1 MFGRRSQT
9 SVAEPAAVSAGRVIA
24 VLEEGGGRALER
36 MRALRSSADVQLV
49 DHLDDVVKMIE
60 EGTDCI
66 LIIGAEDATPEIFAA
81 LTRFRGRVQLPSIV
95 MADRP
100 TANLLRSA
108 LRAGVSDV
116 VATTADDDEL
126 LTALDQAWDVAVPP
140 AGRLGGGSR
149 DGRIVAVYSAKGG
162 VGRTTLAVNL
172 AAIAAA
178 SRSCVVVDADMPFC
192 DVAVMLGVE
201 PRNGLADL
209 TGADLDVERL
219 TNALATHGSGMRV
232 LPGPPDPARADA
244 ITAPTVSKVMEL
256 LRTVADLTIIDTTCA
271 FDDATLAIL
280 EAADD
285 ILLVCTPDLAAVKNT
300 KVAQA
305 TFKMLGIPED
315 RVHLILNHA
324 SNKAALG
331 VAEIESQLGP
341 AEAVIPED
349 EQFGRA
355 GSAGELGV
363 IDLPRNPVTKA
374 LSKIVERIAT
384 GAR

>member
-1 MFGRRSQT
+1 
-9 SVAEPAAVSAGRVIA
+9 
-24 VLEEGGGRALER
+24 VLDTTGGRALER
-36 MRALRSSADVQLV
+36 MRATHAAAEVRLI
-49 DHLDDVVKMIE
+49 DHLDDAVKLVD
-60 EGTDCI
+60 EGTDCM
-66 LIIGAEDATPEIFAA
+66 LIIGAGDATPEVFTA
-81 LTRFRGRVQLPSIV
+81 LTRLRGRVQLPSIV

-100 TANLLRSA
+100 TATLLRNA

-116 VATTADDDEL
+116 ISSTADDDEV
-126 LTALDQAWDVAVPP
+126 LTALDQAWDVSVPSSGGRA
-140 AGRLGGGSR
+140 AGGR
-149 DGRIVAVYSAKGG
+149 DGRIIAVYSAKGG
-162 VGRTTLAVNL
+162 VGRTTLAVNM
-172 AAIAAA
+172 AAIAAP
-178 SRSCVVVDADMPFC
+178 SRSCVIVDADMPFC

-209 TGADLDVERL
+209 TGADLDIERL
-219 TNALATHGSGMRV
+219 TSALASHSSGMRV

-244 ITAPTVSKVMEL
+244 ITAPTVQKVMEL
-256 LRTVADLTIIDTTCA
+256 LRSVADLTIIDTTCA

-280 EAADD
+280 EAADE
-285 ILLVCTPDLAAVKNT
+285 IVLVCTPDLAAVKNT
-300 KVAQA
+300 KVAQS
-305 TFKMLGIPED
+305 TFKMLGIPDD
-315 RVHLILNHA
+315 RVRLVLNRT

-363 IDLPRNPVTKA
+363 VDLPRNPVTKV
-374 LSKIVERIAT
+374 LTKLVERVSA

>member
-1 MFGRRSQT
+1 
-9 SVAEPAAVSAGRVIA
+9 
-24 VLEEGGGRALER
+24 
-36 MRALRSSADVQLV
+36 MRAMRAGVDVRAI
-49 DHLDDVVKMIE
+49 DHLDDALKFVDEGIE
-60 EGTDCI
+60 CL
-66 LIIGAEDATPEIFAA
+66 LIIGAGDATPETFTA
-81 LTRFRGRVQLPSIV
+81 LSRLRGRVQLPSVV

-100 TANLLRSA
+100 TATLLRNA

-116 VATTADDDEL
+116 VSSTTDDDEL
-126 LTALDQAWDVAVPP
+126 LASLDQAWDVGVPSSG
-140 AGRLGGGSR
+140 GRSSGR
-149 DGRIVAVYSAKGG
+149 EGRIVAVFSAKGG
-162 VGRTTLAVNL
+162 VGRTTLAVNMG
-172 AAIAAA
+172 AIAAA
-178 SRSCVVVDADMPFC
+178 SKSVVVVDADMPFC

-209 TGADLDVERL
+209 TGADLDIERL
-219 TNALATHGSGMRV
+219 TNALALHGSGMKV

-244 ITAPTVSKVMEL
+244 ITAPTVVKVMEL
-256 LRTVADLTIIDTTCA
+256 LRTIADVTIIDTTCA

-300 KVAQA
+300 KIAQA

-315 RVHLILNHA
+315 RVHLVLNHA
-324 SNKAALG
+324 SNKASLG

-355 GSAGELGV
+355 GAAGELGV
-363 IDLPRNPVTKA
+363 LDLPRNPVTKV
-374 LSKIVERIAT
+374 LSKMVERVST
-384 GAR
+384 GSR

>member
-9 SVAEPAAVSAGRVIA
+9 SVAEPVTSDRVIA
-24 VLEEGGGRALER
+24 VLDTTGGRAVER
-36 MRALRSSADVQLV
+36 LRAAHTAADVQQV
-49 DHLDDVVKMIE
+49 DHLDDAVKLVD
-60 EGTDCI
+60 EGADTL
-66 LIIGAEDATPEIFAA
+66 LIIGAGDATPEVFTA
-81 LTRFRGRVQLPSIV
+81 LTRLRGRIQLPSIV

-100 TANLLRSA
+100 TATLLRNA

-116 VATTADDDEL
+116 ISSTCDDDEL
-126 LTALDQAWDVAVPP
+126 LTALDQAWDVSLPP
-140 AGRLGGGSR
+140 SGGRSGGGGR
-149 DGRIVAVYSAKGG
+149 EGRIVAVFSAKGG
-162 VGRTTLAVNL
+162 VGRTTLAVNM
-172 AAIAAA
+172 AAVAAPT
-178 SRSCVVVDADMPFC
+178 RTTVVVDADMPFC

-219 TNALATHGSGMRV
+219 TAALAPHTSGMRV

-244 ITAPTVSKVMEL
+244 ITAPTVQKVMEL
-256 LRTVADLTIIDTTCA
+256 LRTVTDLTIIDTTCA

-280 EAADD
+280 EAADE
-285 ILLVCTPDLAAVKNT
+285 IVLVCTPDLAAVKNT
-300 KVAQA
+300 KIAQS

-315 RVHLILNHA
+315 RVRLVLNRT

-349 EQFGRA
+349 EPFGRA

-363 IDLPRNPVTKA
+363 LDLPRNPVTKV
-374 LSKIVERIAT
+374 LTKLVERVSA

>member
-9 SVAEPAAVSAGRVIA
+9 SVAEPSVVDNGRMVA
-24 VLEEGGGRALER
+24 VLDTTGRALER
-36 MRALRSSADVQLV
+36 MRAMHLGGDLVSVDHVDDAYKLV
-49 DHLDDVVKMIE
+49 D
-60 EGTDCI
+60 EGNDCL
-66 LIIGAEDATPEIFAA
+66 LIIGAGDATPETFTA
-81 LTRFRGRVQLPSIV
+81 LARMRGRIQMPSIV

-100 TANLLRSA
+100 TATLLRNA

-116 VATTADDDEL
+116 LSSTADDEEI
-126 LTALDQAWDVAVPP
+126 LTALDQAWDVAAPP
-140 AGRLGGGSR
+140 TGRLGGGR
-149 DGRIVAVYSAKGG
+149 EGRIVAVFSAKGG
-162 VGRTTLAVNL
+162 VGRTTIAVNM

-178 SRSCVVVDADMPFC
+178 SRTTVVVDADMPFC

-219 TNALATHGSGMRV
+219 TSALATHSSGMRV

-244 ITAPTVSKVMEL
+244 ITAPTVTKVMEL

-280 EAADD
+280 EAADE

-300 KVAQA
+300 KVAQS

-315 RVHLILNHA
+315 RVRLVLNHT

-374 LSKIVERIAT
+374 LGKLVERVSS